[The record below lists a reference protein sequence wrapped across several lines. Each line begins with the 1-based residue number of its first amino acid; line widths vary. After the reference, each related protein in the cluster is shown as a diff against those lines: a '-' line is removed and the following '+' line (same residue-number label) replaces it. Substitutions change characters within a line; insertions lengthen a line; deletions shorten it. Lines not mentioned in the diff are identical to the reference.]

1 MKVQRGK
8 TQLTGRHRIVIR
20 FEILIEQHHDEIYR
34 YLWRLLAGVGGA
46 GETLEAQDLAQEVFM
61 RAYRAFDRLS
71 PGSNYRAWLY
81 RIATNC
87 ALTALKN
94 GHRWARRTTPL
105 PDEDMSRA
113 LVDAAPSPQQQIDH
127 AEVVGAVRDA
137 IVNLPDKQRSA
148 LVMRYLQEMDYADIA
163 QALGCSVES
172 ARANVSQAIRRLRSE
187 FGENVRRVMGV
198 QDGRAD

>member
-1 MKVQRGK
+1 M
-8 TQLTGRHRIVIR
+8 GRHRIVIR

-34 YLWRLLAGVGGA
+34 YLWRLLAGAGSA

-61 RAYRAFDRLS
+61 RAYRAFDRLP
-71 PGSNYRAWLY
+71 PGSNCRAWLY

-94 GHRWARRTTPL
+94 GHRWARRTTSL
-105 PDEDMSRA
+105 PDDDA
-113 LVDAAPSPQQQIDH
+113 HPVLVDAAPSPQQQIDH
-127 AEVVGAVRDA
+127 TEVLGTIRDA
-137 IVNLPDKQRSA
+137 IISLPDKQRSA

-172 ARANVSQAIRRLRSE
+172 ARANVSQAIRRLRDNLGKTR
-187 FGENVRRVMGV
+187 GE
-198 QDGRAD
+198 